1 MGRHE
6 ALQPSLSQKV
16 GHLADLAF
24 DKTPLVRPQIPR
36 LKKDFFRPF
45 WGFVFSVSFVLV
57 TIVDPYSGTM
67 ASASTMMAFDFANE
81 QDPTQ
86 TYGYASTQ
94 QILFTRGGF
103 NIITGSDA
111 AAMFVESAS
120 VPSPGTAKAYAFDML
135 TSMKFGDDQYS
146 CLVKLWE
153 RESNWRVNASNSGS
167 GAYGIPQALPGT
179 KMASEGADWL
189 TNPETQIRWG
199 VKYIK
204 ARFGAPCGALAHS
217 DKFGWY

>member
-16 GHLADLAF
+16 GQYADLAF
-24 DKTPLVRPQIPR
+24 DKTPLVRPR
-36 LKKDFFRPF
+36 LPKLKRHFFRPL
-45 WGFVFSVSFVLV
+45 WGFLFSVSFVLV

-67 ASASTMMAFDFANE
+67 ASASTMMAFDFEHE

-94 QILFTRGGF
+94 KILFTRGGF
-103 NIITGSDA
+103 NIVTGSDA
-111 AAMFVESAS
+111 AAMFVEEAG
-120 VPSPGTAKAYAFDML
+120 VPDPGTAKAYAYEL
-135 TSMKFGDDQYS
+135 LATLGFGDDQYS
-146 CLVKLWE
+146 CLVKLWN
-153 RESNWRVNASNSGS
+153 RESNWRHTARNKSS
-167 GAYGIPQALPGT
+167 GAYGIPQSLPAA
-179 KMASEGADWL
+179 KMASEGADYL

-204 ARFGAPCGALAHS
+204 GRYGKPCSALAHS
-217 DKFGWY
+217 DKRGWY